1 MRKLNSGSW
10 IVNNF
15 MKFGVQNSEAREA
28 VYTKKKTVKRM
39 HNLRK

>member
-1 MRKLNSGSW
+1 MRKPDSGNQ

-15 MKFGVQNSEAREA
+15 MKFGVQNSQAREA

>member
-15 MKFGVQNSEAREA
+15 MKFGVQNFLAREA
-28 VYTKKKTVKRM
+28 LYTKKKTVKRM